1 MLTIVN
7 KGKYLFGVV
16 MEKRVNKWG
25 VIPYRGIDSENLEFL
40 IVTTKNGNWG
50 LPKGNLMKKLGAKE
64 TALQEAYEE
73 AGIIGSVMDQK
84 ISAKIKG
91 KQMAFYPMEVKNEL
105 AVWPE
110 SEWRQRKWIRSNE
123 AKNYLNHGSL
133 RSILEE
139 TSAKLLQ
146 SFP

>member
-1 MLTIVN
+1 MVKEN
-7 KGKYLFGVV
+7 GVS
-16 MEKRVNKWG
+16 KWG
-25 VIPYRGIDSENLEFL
+25 VIPFRGTGNENIEFL
-40 IVTTKNGNWG
+40 IVSTKNGNWG
-50 LPKGNLMKKLGAKE
+50 LPKGNLMKKLGSKG

-73 AGIIGSVMDQK
+73 AGIIGSVVDQK

-123 AKNYLNHGSL
+123 AKDYLNHGSL